1 MDKTLARRVARL
13 EGIVPAV
20 FEDRAQAETALAEL
34 RELGYGDDDLGV
46 MIPDPEHYH
55 LLDNSTKE
63 VLKGIGT
70 GGIVGLPLGVA
81 AGISVAALLVP
92 GLGIIG
98 VGGALLWGSLGGAI
112 WGAYLGANI
121 GMAAEIRHID
131 EIERRFEIPL
141 ESHQML
147 IVVIA
152 NNDAKKVCDVME
164 RHGAHCFWEQI

>member
-1 MDKTLARRVARL
+1 MDKTQMRQVARL
-13 EGIVPAV
+13 DGVVPAV
-20 FEDRAQAETALAEL
+20 FENRDEAEAAIMEL
-34 RELGYGDDDLGV
+34 RTLGYGDDDLGL

-63 VLKGIGT
+63 VLKGLRS
-70 GGIVGLPLGVA
+70 GGVVGLPIGVA
-81 AGISVAALLVP
+81 AGIGVAALLIP
-92 GLGIIG
+92 GLGVIG
-98 VGGALLWGSLGGAI
+98 VGGALLWGGLGGAI
-112 WGAYLGANI
+112 WGAYLGAHM

-152 NNDAKKVCDVME
+152 NSDAREVCNIME
-164 RHGAHCFWEQI
+164 RHGARCFWAKH

>member
-1 MDKTLARRVARL
+1 MNETHMRQVARL
-13 EGIVPAV
+13 EGFVPAV
-20 FEDRAQAETALAEL
+20 FENRDEAEAAINEL
-34 RELGYGDDDLGV
+34 RALGFGDDDLGV

-81 AGISVAALLVP
+81 AGVSVAALLVP
-92 GLGIIG
+92 GLGVIG
-98 VGGALLWGSLGGAI
+98 VGGALLWGTLGGAI

-131 EIERRFEIPL
+131 DIERRFEIPL
-141 ESHQML
+141 EDHQML
-147 IVVIA
+147 VVVVA
-152 NNDAKKVCDVME
+152 NSEAKQVGDVME
-164 RHGAHCFWEQI
+164 RHGAHCFWDRQ